1 MCLALVGQV
10 VKVAGKEAMIDYGG
24 VKRKANAEF
33 LKPKPGDKVMVFNDF
48 IIELV
53 EEA

>member
-10 VKVAGKEAMIDYGG
+10 VKVSGKNATVDYGG
-24 VKRKANAEF
+24 VRRDANAEF
-33 LKPKPGDKVMVFNDF
+33 LRPKEGDKVMVFNDF

-53 EEA
+53 KE